1 MNYIN
6 KDNKRVS
13 WVTLRNQIV
22 FAQIIPYSGISKTKQ
37 GLNQNFPTYR
47 FEIFQTDKELKI
59 LSFFLFLYHL
69 IR

>member
-1 MNYIN
+1 MNHVN
-6 KDNKRVS
+6 KDYKRLS

-37 GLNQNFPTYR
+37 GLNQNFPTCL

-59 LSFFLFLYHL
+59 LSFCLFLYHL